1 MLSEM
6 SLHNVATVGHS
17 FGFGETIDNHR
28 SVVWIYGSAANNAN
42 GNIFTNN
49 RIFSQTPSVTSAVS
63 AVKFVSPAGRYQT
76 SMQANQNTGSINDAT
91 TSKLSRYADTSAG
104 NAYNNI
110 YGILVNTT
118 PLENEIRITFEIVG
132 AAISKYMV

>member
-6 SLHNVATVGHS
+6 SFHNVATVGHS

-49 RIFSQTPSVTSAVS
+49 RIFSQTPSVTGAVS

-91 TSKLSRYADTSAG
+91 TSK
-104 NAYNNI
+104 
-110 YGILVNTT
+110 
-118 PLENEIRITFEIVG
+118 
-132 AAISKYMV
+132 